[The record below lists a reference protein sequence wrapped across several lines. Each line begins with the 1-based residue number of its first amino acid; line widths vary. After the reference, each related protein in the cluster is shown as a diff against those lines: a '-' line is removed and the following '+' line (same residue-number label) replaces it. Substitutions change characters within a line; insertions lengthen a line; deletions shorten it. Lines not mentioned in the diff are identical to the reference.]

1 MGNLKRRK
9 THLQL
14 ENRNAWEGL
23 LEESIDSARTPKR
36 RRTGKEI
43 DPATMGWTTVMTSCI
58 LAEQL
63 FDFIP

>member
-1 MGNLKRRK
+1 MGRIVGGIHRFRK
-9 THLQL
+9 
-14 ENRNAWEGL
+14 N
-23 LEESIDSARTPKR
+23 SKR

-58 LAEQL
+58 LTEQL